1 MLHTSPAEPSRRSR
15 RIRALTI
22 TASTGLLLA
31 ALPAGVAAAGGHRTW
46 VVHPGQSIQAA
57 VDRAGSGD
65 TIQIDAGTYQE
76 GVCVDRKGLTVVG
89 AGRDKTKIVWPRWTT
104 AADLPHVAP
113 TPCWQAEDRA
123 NATSDHSTL
132 ADDVSGLFFLD
143 PASPVEVRG
152 LSTSNHPAN
161 GIVAWGADGFRVS
174 KTKSSG
180 HGRFGILAADSKHS
194 RITRNVEVGTDR
206 GTPGEPRSGTAG
218 IAVTDSA
225 TAYGYVASN
234 DVEGYGIGVLAREAR
249 SGSVVNNYLSGNCV
263 GLMVLDDAATS
274 VPDASRDV
282 AAGDWQVNG
291 NDVRANDRFCVGG
304 VGAVG
309 GPLDLGEPLR
319 VSGTGVALVNA
330 DHVDVRDNL
339 IRDNEPSVDPESLDL
354 PAAGLALISLPSVA
368 GPGGADHGPVEDVQ
382 VRGNSFGRNV
392 PVDVQLVSLRTDP
405 DPRDGGT
412 GIRFSGNTSGSGDP
426 LQVCGC

>member
-1 MLHTSPAEPSRRSR
+1 MLHTSPAEPGRRSR

-174 KTKSSG
+174 KTKGSG

-206 GTPGEPRSGTAG
+206 GTPEEPRSGTAG

-234 DVEGYGIGVLAREAR
+234 DVEGYNIGVLAHEAR
-249 SGSVVNNYLSGNCV
+249 SGSVTNNYLSGNCM

-274 VPDASRDV
+274 VPDASRNV
-282 AAGDWQVNG
+282 AAGDWQVNS
-291 NDVRANDRFCVGG
+291 NDVRANDRFCLGGIGEVG
-304 VGAVG
+304 
-309 GPLDLGEPLR
+309 EQLR
-319 VSGTGVALVNA
+319 VSGTGITLVNA
-330 DHVDVRDNL
+330 DRVDVRDNL
-339 IRDNEPSVDPESLDL
+339 IRDNKPSVDPKSLDL
-354 PAAGLALISLPSVA
+354 PAAGLALISLPPFA
-368 GPGGADHGPVEDVQ
+368 GPDGVQHGPVENIQ
-382 VRGNSFGRNV
+382 VSGNSLGRNV
-392 PVDVQLVSLRTDP
+392 PVDVLLSSPQMGP
-405 DPRDGGT
+405 HMRDVGT
-412 GIRFSGNTSGSGDP
+412 GIQIHGNNCRSSIP
-426 LQVCGC
+426 PQVCAP